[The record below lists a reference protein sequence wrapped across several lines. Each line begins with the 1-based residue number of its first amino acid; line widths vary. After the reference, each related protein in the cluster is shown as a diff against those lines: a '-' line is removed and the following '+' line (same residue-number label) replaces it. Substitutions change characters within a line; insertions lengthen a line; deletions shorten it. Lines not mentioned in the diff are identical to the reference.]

1 MKEYIEERVLS
12 IAEYIIDTKKTVR
25 NAAKKFNVSKS
36 TVHKDMSERLPELC
50 KDSAEKVREV
60 MENNKAER
68 HIRGGNA
75 TKIKYLKT
83 KGDVPS

>member
-25 NAAKKFNVSKS
+25 NAAKQFNVSKS

-50 KDSAEKVREV
+50 RDSAQKVKGV
-60 MENNKAER
+60 MEVNKAER

-75 TKIKYLKT
+75 TKNKYLKCRA
-83 KGDVPS
+83 DEDN